1 MSSTLIW
8 VSKVK
13 LLQKLKMKNI
23 GFIGIGL
30 MGFPMAKNLLKSG
43 YNLKAYNR
51 SQDKAD
57 RLKEFGAEISLSI
70 KDVVTNSDTIIT
82 MLTDDT
88 AVEKVMGSDDFISNI
103 KEGATVIDMSSVNPV
118 ITKKYAE
125 ILKQKNINYLDA
137 PVSGGTIGAEEASLA
152 IMVGGDEET
161 FKNCY
166 ELLKKMGNP
175 TLVGPVSSGQ
185 ISKLA
190 NQIIVGVTIGA
201 VAEAVTLCE
210 KSGTNPNKMIEALSG
225 GWADSKILQTHGK
238 RMIDKDF
245 TPKGKT
251 TTQLKDMTNIINAG
265 KAVET
270 HLPISSLVKEMYK
283 DLVTDGHGN
292 TDHSSLYNAIE
303 KINKK

>member
-1 MSSTLIW
+1 
-8 VSKVK
+8 
-13 LLQKLKMKNI
+13 MKNI

-43 YNLKAYNR
+43 YNLKVYNR

-57 RLKEFGAEISLSI
+57 RLKEFGAEISTSI
-70 KDVVTNSDTIIT
+70 KDVVTNSDVVIA
-82 MLTDDT
+82 MLTDDS
-88 AVEKVMGSDDFISNI
+88 AVEKVMGSDEFISNI
-103 KEGATVIDMSSVNPV
+103 KESATVIDMSSVNPV

-125 ILKQKNINYLDA
+125 ILKEKNINYLDA

-152 IMVGGDEET
+152 IMVGGDEKT
-161 FKNCY
+161 FKECY
-166 ELLKKMGNP
+166 DLLKILGNP
-175 TLVGPVSSGQ
+175 TLVGPVTSGQ

-210 KSGTNPNKMIEALSG
+210 KSGTNPSKMIEALSG
-225 GWADSKILQTHGK
+225 GWADSKILQTHGQ

-245 TPKGKT
+245 SPKGKT

-270 HLPISSLVKEMYK
+270 HLPISSLIKEMYK

>member
-1 MSSTLIW
+1 
-8 VSKVK
+8 
-13 LLQKLKMKNI
+13 MKSI
-23 GFIGIGL
+23 AFIGIGL

-57 RLKEFGAEISLSI
+57 RLKEFGAEISISI
-70 KDVVTNSDTIIT
+70 KEVVTNSDAIIT
-82 MLTDDT
+82 MLTDDS
-88 AVEKVMGSDDFISNI
+88 AVEKVMGSYEFISNI

-283 DLVTDGHGN
+283 DLVADGHGN

>member
-1 MSSTLIW
+1 
-8 VSKVK
+8 
-13 LLQKLKMKNI
+13 MKNI
-23 GFIGIGL
+23 AFIGIGL

-57 RLKEFGAEISLSI
+57 RLKEFGAEISLSV
-70 KDVVTNSDTIIT
+70 KDVVTSADVVIT
-82 MLTDDT
+82 MLTDDA
-88 AVEKVMGSDDFISNI
+88 AVEKVMSSDEFISNI

-125 ILKQKNINYLDA
+125 IIKEKNINYLDA

-152 IMVGGDEET
+152 IMVGGDEKT
-161 FKNCY
+161 FKQCY
-166 ELLKKMGNP
+166 DLLKVLGNP
-175 TLVGPVSSGQ
+175 TLVGPVTSGQ

-210 KSGTNPNKMIEALSG
+210 KSGTNPSKMIEALSG

-238 RMIDKDF
+238 RMISKDF
-245 TPKGKT
+245 SPKGKT

-265 KAVET
+265 KEVKT
-270 HLPISSLVKEMYK
+270 HLPISSLIKEMYK
-283 DLVTDGHGN
+283 DLVADGHGN

-303 KINKK
+303 KVNKK

>member
-1 MSSTLIW
+1 M
-8 VSKVK
+8 
-13 LLQKLKMKNI
+13 QI

-57 RLKEFGAEISLSI
+57 RLKEFGAEISTSI
-70 KDVVTNSDTIIT
+70 KGVVTNSDVVIA
-82 MLTDDT
+82 MLTDDA
-88 AVEKVMGSDDFISNI
+88 AVEKVMGSDEFISNI
-103 KEGATVIDMSSVNPV
+103 KENATVIDMSSVNPV
-118 ITKKYAE
+118 VTKKYAE
-125 ILKQKNINYLDA
+125 ILKEKNINYLDA

-152 IMVGGDEET
+152 IMVGGDEKT
-161 FKNCY
+161 FKQCY
-166 ELLKKMGNP
+166 ELLKILGNP
-175 TLVGPVSSGQ
+175 TLVGPVTSGQ

-210 KSGTNPNKMIEALSG
+210 KSGTNPSKMIEALSG

-238 RMIDKDF
+238 RMIDKNF
-245 TPKGKT
+245 SPKGKT

-265 KAVET
+265 KAVDT
-270 HLPISSLVKEMYK
+270 HLPISSLIKEMYK
-283 DLVTDGHGN
+283 DLVADGHGN

>member
-1 MSSTLIW
+1 MMN
-8 VSKVK
+8 V
-13 LLQKLKMKNI
+13 

-30 MGFPMAKNLLKSG
+30 MGFPMSKNLLKSG

-57 RLKEFGAEISLSI
+57 RLKEFGAEISTSI
-70 KDVVTNSDTIIT
+70 KEVVTNSDVVIT
-82 MLTDDT
+82 MLTDDA
-88 AVEKVMGSDDFISNI
+88 AVEKVMSNNEFITNI
-103 KEGATVIDMSSVNPV
+103 KENATVIDMSSVSPV
-118 ITKKYAE
+118 ITKKYAD
-125 ILKQKNINYLDA
+125 ILKEKKINYLDA
-137 PVSGGTIGAEEASLA
+137 PVSGGTIGAEDASLA
-152 IMVGGDEET
+152 IMVGGDEKT
-161 FKNCY
+161 FKECY
-166 ELLKKMGNP
+166 ELLNILGNP
-175 TLVGPVSSGQ
+175 TLVGPVTSGQ

-210 KSGTNPNKMIEALSG
+210 KSGTNPSKMIEALSG

-238 RMIDKDF
+238 RMINKDF
-245 TPKGKT
+245 SPKGKT

-270 HLPISSLVKEMYK
+270 HLPISSIIKEMYK
-283 DLVTDGHGN
+283 DLVKDGHGN
-292 TDHSSLYNAIE
+292 TDHSSLYNAIK

>member
-1 MSSTLIW
+1 
-8 VSKVK
+8 
-13 LLQKLKMKNI
+13 MKSI

-57 RLKEFGAEISLSI
+57 RLKEFGAEISLSV
-70 KDVVTNSDTIIT
+70 KDVVTNADVVIT

-88 AVEKVMGSDDFISNI
+88 AVEKVMSSDEFISNI

-118 ITKKYAE
+118 LTIKYSKK
-125 ILKQKNINYLDA
+125 LKEKKINYLDA
-137 PVSGGTIGAEEASLA
+137 PVSGGTIGAEEATLA

-201 VAEAVTLCE
+201 VAEAITLCE

-251 TTQLKDMTNIINAG
+251 TTQLKDMTNIVNAG

-270 HLPISSLVKEMYK
+270 HLPISSLIKEMYK
-283 DLVTDGHGN
+283 DLVADGHGN

>member
-1 MSSTLIW
+1 
-8 VSKVK
+8 
-13 LLQKLKMKNI
+13 
-23 GFIGIGL
+23 

-57 RLKEFGAEISLSI
+57 RLKEFGAEISLSV
-70 KDVVTNSDTIIT
+70 KDVVTNADVVIT
-82 MLTDDT
+82 MLTDDA
-88 AVEKVMGSDDFISNI
+88 AVEKVMSSDEFISNI

-118 ITKKYAE
+118 LTIKYSKK
-125 ILKQKNINYLDA
+125 LKEKKINYLDA
-137 PVSGGTIGAEEASLA
+137 PVSGGTIGAEEATLA

-161 FKNCY
+161 FNNCY

-201 VAEAVTLCE
+201 VAEAITLCE

-251 TTQLKDMTNIINAG
+251 TTQLKDMTNIVNAG

-270 HLPISSLVKEMYK
+270 HLPISSLIKEMYK
-283 DLVTDGHGN
+283 DLVADGHGN